1 MAQHQRKH
9 QRKHRRFRFT
19 KLYGV
24 ISALIILAAIIGG
37 CIVFFKVDQI
47 NVTGNERYT
56 AEQIIDAAGVQ
67 QGDNMYLFNKFRVID
82 QMKAKLTY
90 VDDVTIRRKLPNTLN
105 ITVDE
110 YTVAAAVQDG
120 ADSQWWLISSDGR
133 LLERADSPGDALQVT
148 GLTLSAPS
156 EGTDLAVGEE
166 QHLQQQAMVA
176 LLSALE
182 KREMLGDAQSLDLSG
197 GSVAIMM
204 YDNRLTVKMNLSSDF
219 DYNVRALAT
228 VMDEYV
234 STKWAA
240 DDTGTLDMTLSDGK
254 PHLIKNAA
262 QN

>member
-47 NVTGNERYT
+47 NVVDNQRYT
-56 AEQIIDAAGVQ
+56 AEEIIDAAGIQ
-67 QGDNMYLFNKFRVID
+67 QGDNLYLFNKFHVIE
-82 QMKAKLTY
+82 QMKEKLTY
-90 VDDVTIRRKLPNTLN
+90 VENVTIRRKLPNTLN

-120 ADSQWWLISSDGR
+120 TDGQWWLISSDGH
-133 LLERADSPGDALQVT
+133 LLERADSSGDALQVT

-166 QHLQQQAMVA
+166 QHLQQQALVA
-176 LLSALE
+176 LLGALE

-204 YDNRLTVKMNLSSDF
+204 YDQRLTVKMNLSSDF
-219 DYNVRALAT
+219 DYNVRALSK

-234 STKWAA
+234 SAKWSA
-240 DDTGTLDMTLSDGK
+240 DDTGTLDMTLEDGK

-262 QN
+262 